1 MSGSI
6 CISVFNN
13 DSYDLYIDGNKANTT
28 PVNLKGKTT
37 NLLDITQIDKLLFQG
52 NKTTTVQQTT
62 WIDDFISQKLVPIC
76 LTKSTIADNASGV
89 SVDTKQVTLDFNTII
104 DANSLSALKVYAGE
118 RDSAVRNILR
128 R

>member
-1 MSGSI
+1 M
-6 CISVFNN
+6 
-13 DSYDLYIDGNKANTT
+13 
-28 PVNLKGKTT
+28 
-37 NLLDITQIDKLLFQG
+37 FQG
-52 NKTTTVQQTT
+52 NKDTTVQQTT

-118 RDSAVRNILR
+118 RELSSAEYTAAIDKSDATKVVVTFVGNPPAARYTKLTIPVSGMLSMK
-128 R
+128 